1 MKKHYLIGVDIG
13 QSQDHTAI
21 VIAEKIDESLNVGEI
36 IRIELGTSYPKQVE
50 MIKQVVES
58 IEEQNA
64 TKKLLIDATGVGTSV
79 CDLLESLWPVKV
91 IIHGGHEER
100 KEGNSKYYVPKKD
113 LVSSAQLALQNGE
126 LKIHPKL
133 PLAVI
138 LRKELEAFRAFT
150 NARGH
155 ESYANNPRENPHDD
169 LVLATAL
176 ICWWSKKG
184 SVNEPVAGSLG
195 IVVTGGNKPSVDVDG
210 VFCMLERDF
219 YGR

>member
-50 MIKQVVES
+50 MIKQVVQS

-79 CDLLESLWPVKV
+79 CDLLKSLQPVKV

-100 KEGNSKYYVPKKD
+100 KEGSKYHVPKKD

-133 PLAVI
+133 PLAGI

-176 ICWWSKKG
+176 ICWWSKRESTG
-184 SVNEPVAGSLG
+184 TSVAGSLG
-195 IVVTGGNKPSVDVDG
+195 IVVTGGNKPSPE
-210 VFCMLERDF
+210 FW
-219 YGR
+219 